1 MNKIFTWQS
10 IEYRR
15 THTYDESQNPLSGI
29 EEKSET
35 IFQPETGTAY
45 LPANTNVEKNEEG
58 DERVVEEEEEQE
70 EKKK

>member
-1 MNKIFTWQS
+1 MGK
-10 IEYRR
+10 
-15 THTYDESQNPLSGI
+15 
-29 EEKSET
+29 KSET